1 VYAGIGRPWSVRGG
15 MRPVA
20 DARSFREFAEPG
32 WAKMAVNFRVADGV
46 LSTETRVWLT
56 DAASRRAFIAYWLV
70 IRPFSG
76 LIRRAWLTAAARRA
90 GRYPQA

>member
-1 VYAGIGRPWSVRGG
+1 MQRVEAAQP
-15 MRPVA
+15 
-20 DARSFREFAEPG
+20 FRDFTEPG
-32 WAKMAVNFRVADGV
+32 WAKMAVNFRVADGE

-56 DAASRRAFIAYWLV
+56 DAGSRRAFGAYWLV

-90 GRYPQA
+90 GSYPQG